1 MKKKEILCSDCNHSC
16 HCIAITKTSIKCGH
30 NKCKCSECR
39 CFEKN
44 LIKDKKLSIKA
55 IKEHR
60 YQIDKVDKKFLGD
73 KDIIIAGLNSKNP
86 YEWAIDPVIKFIR
99 DSKIKDKKFLKYI
112 LSKNALVL
120 GSLDTRFRKDRDLAF
135 VAVNQNGHAINFLD
149 EKLQLDRDLIK
160 LALKVGRTDM
170 KKGKKYNF
178 HLPELSYWQVV
189 LDNTNKKGIGEVNGL
204 KIWCS
209 WDNRERYY
217 WGETLNGIPNGQGYS
232 ETYETHEIIRKT
244 FKVVPKKSKD
254 KYFKNL
260 SKKKEGYIIT
270 EKYEGEWK
278 NGMMH
283 GYGEFIEYHE
293 PEYFI
298 NRDGTAKPM
307 NKYKG
312 NFVKGKKEGMFE
324 VYQDMGG
331 DDEKTSDWTK
341 QKFKND
347 Y

>member
-1 MKKKEILCSDCNHSC
+1 M
-16 HCIAITKTSIKCGH
+16 
-30 NKCKCSECR
+30 
-39 CFEKN
+39 
-44 LIKDKKLSIKA
+44 
-55 IKEHR
+55 
-60 YQIDKVDKKFLGD
+60 
-73 KDIIIAGLNSKNP
+73 
-86 YEWAIDPVIKFIR
+86 
-99 DSKIKDKKFLKYI
+99 
-112 LSKNALVL
+112 VL

>member
-1 MKKKEILCSDCNHSC
+1 M
-16 HCIAITKTSIKCGH
+16 
-30 NKCKCSECR
+30 
-39 CFEKN
+39 
-44 LIKDKKLSIKA
+44 
-55 IKEHR
+55 
-60 YQIDKVDKKFLGD
+60 
-73 KDIIIAGLNSKNP
+73 
-86 YEWAIDPVIKFIR
+86 
-99 DSKIKDKKFLKYI
+99 
-112 LSKNALVL
+112 VL

-135 VAVNQNGHAINFLD
+135 VAVNQNGHAINFLN

-270 EKYEGEWK
+270 EKY
-278 NGMMH
+278 
-283 GYGEFIEYHE
+283 
-293 PEYFI
+293 
-298 NRDGTAKPM
+298 
-307 NKYKG
+307 
-312 NFVKGKKEGMFE
+312 
-324 VYQDMGG
+324 
-331 DDEKTSDWTK
+331 
-341 QKFKND
+341 
-347 Y
+347 